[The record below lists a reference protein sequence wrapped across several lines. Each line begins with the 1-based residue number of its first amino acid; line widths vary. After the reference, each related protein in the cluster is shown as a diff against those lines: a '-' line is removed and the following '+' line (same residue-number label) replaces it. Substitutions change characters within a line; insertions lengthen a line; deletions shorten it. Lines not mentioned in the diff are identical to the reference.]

1 MARSASL
8 LIKPE
13 ESMTD
18 NLNLRI
24 RSKSFQVCT
33 AVALA
38 VLLAGCNRTTAVVQ
52 EPYPF
57 DYRERHPISLHE
69 GPKTVEIF
77 VGSKR
82 GGLTPSQRA
91 DVLSFAHGWH
101 HQAASGILIE
111 VPQSRPAARSAAGSM
126 REVHS
131 ILTATGIPAGSIGVR
146 GYRPPPGALPT
157 VKLSYSQLM
166 AEAGPCGLWPKD
178 LGISIDSTDNR
189 NEQYW
194 DFGCA
199 TQRNLAAMVANPADL
214 VQPRGETPPY
224 EARRSV
230 MMDKYRIGESPSGH
244 YDNYTGKGL
253 SDLAKQ

>member
-1 MARSASL
+1 
-8 LIKPE
+8 
-13 ESMTD
+13 MTD
-18 NLNLRI
+18 SLNVRI
-24 RSKSFQVCT
+24 RSRSFQLCT
-33 AVALA
+33 AAILA
-38 VLLAGCNRTTAVVQ
+38 VLLAGCNRTTAVVA
-52 EPYPF
+52 EAYPF
-57 DYRERHPISLHE
+57 DYRERHPISLYE

-77 VGSKR
+77 VGSRR

-91 DVLSFAHGWH
+91 DVLSFAHGWR

-111 VPQSRPAARSAAGSM
+111 VPQSRPVAVSANTTMREARS
-126 REVHS
+126 
-131 ILTATGIPAGSIGVR
+131 ILMATGIPAGSIGVR

-157 VKLSYSQLM
+157 IRLGYSELM
-166 AEAGPCGLWPKD
+166 AKAGPCGLWPKD

-189 NEQYW
+189 NEPYW
-194 DFGCA
+194 DYGCA

-230 MMDKYRIGESPSGH
+230 MMDKYRTGESPSGR